1 MLALVYAFLTRI
13 SVDTLQYVA
22 LVVAVDLFLW
32 AWCTLTMNKKDQE
45 ENDKYDKS

>member
-22 LVVAVDLFLW
+22 LVVVVDLSLW